1 MTGKIC
7 CALVLLSS
15 LLLVL
20 PLSYGVCAATPNPQE
35 STVSMSSEDLTRL
48 GEISR
53 AQEKALNESAQDL
66 MMARAALNA
75 SNEALTKAKQELA
88 ASQETLTHSR
98 QETAQLL
105 SELSTQRQ
113 EIAALKQ
120 RLNVLSSESQNAES
134 ALQRANESLQN
145 TRLEFRKNE
154 EEHTNRE
161 RRLKNKI
168 TVWQV
173 VAVILGGVAL
183 SK

>member
-1 MTGKIC
+1 MTRKIC
-7 CALVLLSS
+7 CSLVLLSS
-15 LLLVL
+15 LLLASL
-20 PLSYGVCAATPNPQE
+20 PSYGVCAATPNPQE

-48 GEISR
+48 SEISR
-53 AQEKALNESAQDL
+53 AQEKALRESAQDL
-66 MMARAALNA
+66 MTARAALNE

-105 SELSTQRQ
+105 NELSAQRQ

-120 RLNVLSSESQNAES
+120 RLNALSSESQNAES

-154 EEHTNRE
+154 EEHARRE
-161 RRLKNKI
+161 RHLKNKI
-168 TVWQV
+168 IVWQV